1 MAERTIALVLKTNGP
16 LRVPGVR
23 IPLLPPKESSS
34 NPVVFCMRRGF
45 FYPQRSD
52 RLVVR
57 MGASR
62 WWRAD
67 LAQPVHPASL
77 WLFDSAVNSQ
87 WLAARL
93 DGQKNTAPLVFSLL
107 NLTGGSF
114 LLVNALIRNEIV
126 WVVLEIYFIVIAVKG
141 LWQLQAKRQ
150 EVPVLDLRTQEETT
164 TGSSSPASSPDVT
177 YVLHLTLQE
186 YREWSAS
193 AQKSTV

>member
-1 MAERTIALVLKTNGP
+1 M
-16 LRVPGVR
+16 
-23 IPLLPPKESSS
+23 
-34 NPVVFCMRRGF
+34 
-45 FYPQRSD
+45 
-52 RLVVR
+52 
-57 MGASR
+57 
-62 WWRAD
+62 
-67 LAQPVHPASL
+67 
-77 WLFDSAVNSQ
+77 
-87 WLAARL
+87 
-93 DGQKNTAPLVFSLL
+93 
-107 NLTGGSF
+107 
-114 LLVNALIRNEIV
+114 LVNALIRNEIV